1 MIILFLHPCSVVLH
15 LSAVVVGGLLRLLNA
30 SQDSLR
36 KPQAY
41 QALLRPGSPWGTE
54 GGGQGEEGHYPPLG
68 SRIFEL
74 QIKTT
79 ILEWTGQTN
88 SNSIRRN
95 ANLQPSANFSENICT
110 VDLVGDRSSCCSD
123 QILISLKT
131 FDLWSCE
138 LSGDQPVSSF
148 WSSTPYR
155 LPPFL
160 WEVQHILQIPSI
172 HSKSTSFSLCA
183 VHVPAGWWISGY
195 YLNYFAEEQHRRG
208 NYVAILS
215 ITCSCA

>member
-1 MIILFLHPCSVVLH
+1 MGCSDYLTLLRILSASLKPTRHCLDQGVPEGQRAGVRVRRATILH
-15 LSAVVVGGLLRLLNA
+15 LVAAYLNFRLKLPFWN
-30 SQDSLR
+30 SNNEISC
-36 KPQAY
+36 
-41 QALLRPGSPWGTE
+41 WTE
-54 GGGQGEEGHYPPLG
+54 
-68 SRIFEL
+68 
-74 QIKTT
+74 
-79 ILEWTGQTN
+79 QTN

-131 FDLWSCE
+131 FDLWCPDHVNCLETSQCPA
-138 LSGDQPVSSF
+138 SD
-148 WSSTPYR
+148 
-155 LPPFL
+155 PPHHIAFLTVFL

-208 NYVAILS
+208 NYVTNSFWA
-215 ITCSCA
+215 

>member
-30 SQDSLR
+30 SQDSLC

-79 ILEWTGQTN
+79 ILEWTEQTN

-95 ANLQPSANFSENICT
+95 ANLHPSANFSENICT

-131 FDLWSCE
+131 FDLWCPDHVNCQCPASDPPHHIAF
-138 LSGDQPVSSF
+138 LPSF
-148 WSSTPYR
+148 
-155 LPPFL
+155 
-160 WEVQHILQIPSI
+160 E
-172 HSKSTSFSLCA
+172 KSNTSFKFHQFTQSQHPFPC
-183 VHVPAGWWISGY
+183 VPCMFQLGDGY
-195 YLNYFAEEQHRRG
+195 LDIIWT
-208 NYVAILS
+208 IL
-215 ITCSCA
+215 

>member
-95 ANLQPSANFSENICT
+95 ANLQPSANFSENLCT

-131 FDLWSCE
+131 FDLWCPDHVNCLETSQCPA
-138 LSGDQPVSSF
+138 SD
-148 WSSTPYR
+148 
-155 LPPFL
+155 PPHHIAFLTVFL

-195 YLNYFAEEQHRRG
+195 YLNYFVEEQHRRG
-208 NYVAILS
+208 NYVANS
-215 ITCSCA
+215 FWA